1 MELDYSKIDNE
12 LLTALDDFPALEID
26 RGNIKKK
33 SAFASTSALPSA
45 VTVKEEELKIVKAD
59 REIPIVIY
67 RKSSSPSQSAVLW
80 IHGGGYIFGSAY
92 DERAKVIADFC
103 DCTVVSVEYR
113 LAPEHPFPAGP
124 EDCLATLEW
133 LFDNSDSIGI
143 QADKIAIGGA
153 SAGAGM
159 AAGVSLMNRDRR
171 NIPLCFQLLLYPML
185 DNLHD
190 TPSGDIHNHPVWKRS
205 TSFNAWEM
213 YLNGEPGEAASE
225 YAAPSRAE
233 SLKGLPPTYI
243 SVGSEDLFRDE
254 DIRFWTK
261 TNQRRSSLRNGNFSW
276 DVSRWGEFC
285 SSRESKSAAQPKLSS
300 SPQRRANLVCT
311 IQNSVSPLSRD
322 SHYISSASGPKN
334 I

>member
-12 LLTALDDFPALEID
+12 LLPALDDFPALEID
-26 RGNIKKK
+26 RGNIKKIR
-33 SAFASTSALPSA
+33 ALLLARAPLPSA

-124 EDCLATLEW
+124 EDCLAALEW
-133 LFDNSDSIGI
+133 LFDNTDSIGL
-143 QADKIAIGGA
+143 QGDKIAIGGA

-254 DIRFWTK
+254 DIGFGQKLIKDGVPCEMAIFPGMYHAGESFAPAAKVSQRL
-261 TNQRRSSLRNGNFSW
+261 NQSFL
-276 DVSRWGEFC
+276 
-285 SSRESKSAAQPKLSS
+285 AALKDAL
-300 SPQRRANLVCT
+300 T
-311 IQNSVSPLSRD
+311 
-322 SHYISSASGPKN
+322 
-334 I
+334 

>member
-1 MELDYSKIDNE
+1 M
-12 LLTALDDFPALEID
+12 
-26 RGNIKKK
+26 
-33 SAFASTSALPSA
+33 
-45 VTVKEEELKIVKAD
+45 
-59 REIPIVIY
+59 
-67 RKSSSPSQSAVLW
+67 
-80 IHGGGYIFGSAY
+80 
-92 DERAKVIADFC
+92 
-103 DCTVVSVEYR
+103 EYR

-133 LFDNSDSIGI
+133 LFDNTDSIGI
-143 QADKIAIGGA
+143 QGDKIAIGGA

-185 DNLHD
+185 DNLHA
-190 TPSGDIHNHPVWKRS
+190 TPSGDIQNHPVWKRS

-254 DIRFWTK
+254 DIGFGQRLIKDGVPCEMAIFPGMYHAGESFAPAAK
-261 TNQRRSSLRNGNFSW
+261 VSQRLNQSFLTALK
-276 DVSRWGEFC
+276 D
-285 SSRESKSAAQPKLSS
+285 AL
-300 SPQRRANLVCT
+300 T
-311 IQNSVSPLSRD
+311 
-322 SHYISSASGPKN
+322 
-334 I
+334 